1 MGCEIFKITA
11 SRVDNS
17 ADVTAERE
25 DVAVSI
31 YATRADKAPTI
42 STQLQRAEVEIS
54 AKRVD
59 RNISVIG
66 SIICDVA
73 EVVYRYFRVRGG
85 GIFRV
90 RGGGAFKVK

>member
-11 SRVDNS
+11 RRVDNL

-31 YATRADKAPTI
+31 YAERADKSPTI
-42 STQLQRAEVEIS
+42 VTQLKRVEMELS

-73 EVVYRYFRVRGG
+73 EAVYRYFRVRGG

>member
-11 SRVDNS
+11 RRVDS
-17 ADVTAERE
+17 STDVTAERE
-25 DVAVSI
+25 DDAVSI
-31 YATRADKAPTI
+31 YAERADKAPTI
-42 STQLQRAEVEIS
+42 ATQLQRAGVEIS

-73 EVVYRYFRVRGG
+73 DAMYRYFRVRGG

>member
-11 SRVDNS
+11 RRVDS
-17 ADVTAERE
+17 STDVTAERE
-25 DVAVSI
+25 DVSVSI
-31 YATRADKAPTI
+31 YAERADKSPSIA
-42 STQLQRAEVEIS
+42 TQLQRAEVEIS

-73 EVVYRYFRVRGG
+73 DAVYRYFRVRGG

>member
-1 MGCEIFKITA
+1 MGCEIFRITA
-11 SRVDNS
+11 RRVDNS

-25 DVAVSI
+25 DIAVSI
-31 YATRADKAPTI
+31 YAERADKSPSIA
-42 STQLQRAEVEIS
+42 TQLQRAEVEIS

-66 SIICDVA
+66 NIICDVA
-73 EVVYRYFRVRGG
+73 DSLYRCFRVRGG

-90 RGGGAFKVK
+90 RGGGAYKVK